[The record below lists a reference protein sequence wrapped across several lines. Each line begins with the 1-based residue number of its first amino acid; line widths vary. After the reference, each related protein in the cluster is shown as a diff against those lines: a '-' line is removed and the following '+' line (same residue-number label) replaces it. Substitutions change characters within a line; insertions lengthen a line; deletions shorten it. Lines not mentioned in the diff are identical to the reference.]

1 MSNKVARASGSA
13 SANEPTNSGSLA
25 GMDPAEVHYF
35 NRYSTFTMHGTLQ
48 G

>member
-1 MSNKVARASGSA
+1 MASELEKPP
-13 SANEPTNSGSLA
+13 ANESETTDLLA

-35 NRYSTFTMHGTLQ
+35 NRYLSFTKQRAPQ